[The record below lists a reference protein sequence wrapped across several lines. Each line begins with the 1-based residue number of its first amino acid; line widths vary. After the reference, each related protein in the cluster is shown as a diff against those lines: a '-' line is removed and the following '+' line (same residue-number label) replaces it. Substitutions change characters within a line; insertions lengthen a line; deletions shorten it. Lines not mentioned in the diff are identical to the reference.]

1 MEAKNSRLFPY
12 LVGLSA
18 FLVAGSAAFYSVFG
32 LSKLF
37 SGAALAVVI
46 MAGSLEFAK
55 LVTAS
60 FLYRYWD
67 EINRWMKTYL
77 IVGVV
82 TLVIITSAG
91 IFGFLS
97 NAYQGATVVFEK
109 ESTKLL
115 YKQDRLDQMVED
127 KQFLKEELE
136 AAVAELPDNY
146 RTAKRKLREEYQPK
160 INEINTDMMEL
171 KGEIGD
177 LKTAL
182 VETGVDVGPAIYLAR
197 VFDTD
202 VDSVVK
208 YFIFML
214 IAVFDPLAVVLV
226 ISYNLTLQVRMRDEE
241 QISGQSTP
249 PERKKKPTPKRLGL
263 YKEGKSMLEKV
274 VKETFSPDAEK
285 KSNKVIKD
293 FVKKQPNDDDRFESG
308 SEVIEEEPGGG
319 VFVPETQQDI
329 DTDISL
335 KGAVLNPKQERQVR
349 KNQKK

>member
-1 MEAKNSRLFPY
+1 METKNSRLFPY
-12 LVGLSA
+12 LVGLA
-18 FLVAGSAAFYSVFG
+18 ALLVAGSAAFYSVFG

-97 NAYQGATVVFEK
+97 NAYQGATISFEK
-109 ESTKLL
+109 ESTALL
-115 YKQDRLDQMVED
+115 YKEDRLDQLSED
-127 KQFLKEELE
+127 KKFLKEELE

-160 INEINTDMMEL
+160 INQINTDMMEL

-177 LKTAL
+177 LKIAL

-241 QISGQSTP
+241 VNLEKNPNS
-249 PERKKKPTPKRLGL
+249 EKFVRKNKPKRLGL
-263 YKEGKSMLEKV
+263 YKEGKSIVEKV
-274 VKETFSPDAEK
+274 VKETFSPDEEK

-293 FVKKQPNDDDRFESG
+293 FVKKAPDEDDRFKSG

-319 VFVPETQQDI
+319 VFEPEETKI
-329 DTDISL
+329 F
-335 KGAVLNPKQERQVR
+335 KGGVKPK
-349 KNQKK
+349 KK

>member
-1 MEAKNSRLFPY
+1 METKNSRFFPY
-12 LVGLSA
+12 LVGISA
-18 FLVAGSAAFYSVFG
+18 LLVAGSAAFYSVFG

-37 SGAALAVVI
+37 SGAAIAVVI

-67 EINRWMKTYL
+67 DINRFMKTYL
-77 IVGVV
+77 IIGVV

-109 ESTKLL
+109 ESTALL
-115 YKQDRLDQMVED
+115 YKEDRLDQLSED
-127 KQFLKEELE
+127 KKFLKEELE

-160 INEINTDMMEL
+160 INQINTDMMEL

-177 LKTAL
+177 LKIAL

-241 QISGQSTP
+241 VNLEKNPNS
-249 PERKKKPTPKRLGL
+249 EKFVRKNKPKRLGL
-263 YKEGKSMLEKV
+263 YKEGKSIVEKV
-274 VKETFSPDAEK
+274 VKETFSPDEEK

-293 FVKKQPNDDDRFESG
+293 FVKKAPDEDDRFKSG

-319 VFVPETQQDI
+319 VFEPEETKI
-329 DTDISL
+329 F
-335 KGAVLNPKQERQVR
+335 KGGVKPK
-349 KNQKK
+349 KK

>member
-1 MEAKNSRLFPY
+1 METKDSRLFPY
-12 LVGLSA
+12 LVGLA
-18 FLVAGSAAFYSVFG
+18 ALLVAGSAAFYSVFG

-67 EINRWMKTYL
+67 EINQWMKTYL

-82 TLVIITSAG
+82 TLVVITSAG

-97 NAYQGATVVFEK
+97 NAYQGATASFEK
-109 ESTKLL
+109 ESTALL
-115 YKQDRLDQMVED
+115 YKQDRLDQLVED
-127 KQFLKEELE
+127 KKFLKEELE

-160 INEINTDMMEL
+160 INQINEDMMNL
-171 KGEIGD
+171 KQEVGD
-177 LKTAL
+177 LKIAL
-182 VETGVDVGPAIYLAR
+182 VETGVDVGPAIFLAR

-226 ISYNLTLQVRMRDEE
+226 ISYNLTLQVRMRDEDPALMDE
-241 QISGQSTP
+241 KSK
-249 PERKKKPTPKRLGL
+249 RKPKKLGL
-263 YKEGKSMLEKV
+263 YQEGKTMVDKV
-274 VKETFSPDAEK
+274 IKETFNPDKKKIK
-285 KSNKVIKD
+285 KSKKVIEELKPD
-293 FVKKQPNDDDRFESG
+293 VNDLPA
-308 SEVIEEEPGGG
+308 IEEEPGGG
-319 VFVPETQQDI
+319 VYEPPA
-329 DTDISL
+329 
-335 KGAVLNPKQERQVR
+335 KGAVINQTAFEKQRI
-349 KNQKK
+349 KGKI